1 MKVLGIKL
9 QKAGLIMMSIVGIM
23 IGMSGC
29 EDRFDTPNPS
39 SCTGRPVEVS
49 LYIGI
54 ADEVGPLE
62 MTNGTLET
70 KGLTDNRAYGLNVR
84 FGTSLTSKAVSDGFD
99 PLATAKPDQLYG
111 LEVWQYDGDGTF
123 QSGMGKSIG
132 DVAIGSSFTVTLKE
146 MEKCQLLIIAR
157 GSNGSTNTVSS
168 LANKSLSAIREMA
181 LNRTSIESIK
191 DINTMPFI
199 MLLTDAKIV
208 NENGTYKIQ
217 SKQGTDVRILLK
229 RLAVRFHLKWNYEVP
244 DYTLS
249 QVILNAVPADYRLLP
264 TFDENGRYPSELDQ
278 YTYLQLSPEEMATK
292 DYVCW
297 LPANVRGSVGGVT
310 SQNYRSKEN
319 APTAST
325 YLQFT
330 ATHSDGSKKL
340 NYRVYLGKAISDFS
354 VTSNTNYIYNV
365 GIKHTGILP
374 DDKRVTFVDPISA
387 SQNNNNLVH
396 TANCFMVPPGG
407 AFCFDPYVF
416 WCDGGQIDN
425 VYLTGGAG
433 AWCNRDISEV
443 KLIWQT
449 RDEGN
454 IGEPTMGIVNSD
466 DDHSN
471 IIEWKDNKIYCRVAP
486 NTKGGSGR
494 IAAYDSGGKIVWSW
508 HVWVTDYAPSST
520 GGETVL
526 TNNQRK
532 FALSYNGTK
541 QLPMMDRNLGAYDG
555 YTEIPGSIL
564 LMSRANGFH
573 YNTGRKDPFPSS
585 YTTRN
590 LNAEYIFSVTSDR
603 PAKDVLVRFKADG
616 MNWII
621 PSALSSSS
629 SIETGYR
636 QPLSPGKLDN
646 ASNGWA
652 VPKTLHDPCPAG
664 WRIPTENELQAL
676 VELNT
681 SYPSD
686 TNIKKA
692 GGVLLK
698 FDDTDTKTY
707 LRLSGYVIGVAQLNN
722 VGYCGYIMTFTKS
735 GRYSKV
741 LTIGTQGAVAGD
753 GGKRV
758 FTGKEFGDIHST
770 RCIQERV
777 N

>member
-1 MKVLGIKL
+1 MEEIGIKL
-9 QKAGLIMMSIVGIM
+9 QKAVLIMMSLVLMLGV
-23 IGMSGC
+23 SGC
-29 EDRFDTPNPS
+29 EDRLDSPRPS
-39 SCTGRPVEVS
+39 TGEGKAVEVS
-49 LYIGI
+49 LCVEF
-54 ADEVGPLE
+54 ADEVNPLKI
-62 MTNGTLET
+62 TDGTLDT
-70 KGLTDNRAYGLNVR
+70 KGLTDNKACGLNVR
-84 FGTSLTSKAVSDGFD
+84 FGPSLTSKAVSDVVD

-111 LEVWQYDGDGTF
+111 LEVWQYDGNGTF

-181 LNRTSIESIK
+181 LSRTSIDSIK

-229 RLAVRFHLKWNYEVP
+229 RLAARFHLTWDYEVP
-244 DYTLS
+244 DYALS
-249 QVILNAVPADYRLLP
+249 QVILDAIPADYRLIP
-264 TFDENGRYPSELDQ
+264 TLDENGRYPSEFDQ
-278 YTYLQLSPEEMATK
+278 YTYLLLSPEEMAK
-292 DYVCW
+292 KGYACW

-310 SQNYRSKEN
+310 SQNYRSREN

-340 NYRVYLGKAISDFS
+340 NYRVYMGKAISDFS

-387 SQNNNNLVH
+387 SQNNNNLVP

-407 AFCFDPYVF
+407 AFCFDPYTF
-416 WCDGGQIDN
+416 WCDGSQIDN
-425 VYLTGGAG
+425 VYLTGGTG

-454 IGEPTMGIVNSD
+454 IGEPAMGIVNSD

-471 IIEWKDNKIYCRVAP
+471 IVEWKDNKIYCRVAP
-486 NTKGGSGR
+486 KTKGGSGG

-508 HVWVTDYAPSST
+508 HVWVTDYAPSSI

-526 TNNQRK
+526 IKNQRK

-585 YTTRN
+585 YTRRN
-590 LNAEYIFSVTSDR
+590 LSAEYKFSVTSDR
-603 PAKDVLVRFKADG
+603 PAKDVLVRFKADAK
-616 MNWII
+616 NWII
-621 PSALSSSS
+621 PSNLSGN

-636 QPLSPGKLDN
+636 QPLSPGRLAN
-646 ASNGWA
+646 ASVGWA

-676 VELNT
+676 INLNT
-681 SYPSD
+681 NYPSD
-686 TNIKKA
+686 ANIKNE

-698 FDDTDTKTY
+698 FDDTDIKTY

-722 VGYCGYIMTFTKS
+722 VGYCGYILTSTKS
-735 GRYSKV
+735 GSYSKV
-741 LTIGTQGAVAGD
+741 LTIGLQGAVAGD
-753 GGKRV
+753 AGARR

>member
-1 MKVLGIKL
+1 
-9 QKAGLIMMSIVGIM
+9 MMSIAGFI

-29 EDRFDTPNPS
+29 EDRLDTPLPS
-39 SCTGRPVEVS
+39 TGEGKAVEIS
-49 LYIGI
+49 LCVGL
-54 ADEVGPLE
+54 ADEVDPLK
-62 MTNGTLET
+62 MTDGTLDT
-70 KGLTDNRAYGLNVR
+70 KGLTDNKACGLNVR
-84 FGTSLTSKAVSDGFD
+84 FGSSPASKAVSDVVD
-99 PLATAKPDQLYG
+99 PLATAKPDRLYG
-111 LEVWQYDGDGTF
+111 LEVWQYDGNGTF

-157 GSNGSTNTVSS
+157 GSNGSTNTVGS
-168 LANKSLSAIREMA
+168 LANKSLSAIREMT
-181 LNRTSIESIK
+181 LNRASIDSIK

-199 MLLTDAKIV
+199 MLLTDVKIV

-229 RLAVRFHLKWNYEVP
+229 RLAARFYLGWNYEVP

-249 QVILNAVPADYRLLP
+249 QVILDAIPADYRLLP
-264 TFDENGRYPSELDQ
+264 TLDKNGRYPLELDQ
-278 YTYLQLSPEEMATK
+278 YTYLRLSPEEMTTK
-292 DYVCW
+292 GYACW
-297 LPANVRGSVGGVT
+297 LPANVRGSVGSVT

-319 APTAST
+319 APAAST

-374 DDKRVTFVDPISA
+374 DDKRVTFVDPIPA
-387 SQNNNNLVH
+387 SQSNNNLVH

-407 AFCFDPYVF
+407 AFCFDPYTF
-416 WCDGGQIDN
+416 WRDGSQIDN
-425 VYLTGGAG
+425 AYLTGGTG

-454 IGEPTMGIVNSD
+454 IGEPAMGIVNSD

-471 IIEWKDNKIYCRVAP
+471 IVEWKDNKIYCRVASD
-486 NTKGGSGR
+486 TKGGSGG
-494 IAAYDSGGKIVWSW
+494 IAAYDSEGKIVWSW
-508 HVWVTDYAPSST
+508 HVWVTDYAPSSI
-520 GGETVL
+520 GEETVL
-526 TNNQRK
+526 TKNQRK

-564 LMSRANGFH
+564 QMSRANGFH

-585 YTTRN
+585 YTMRN
-590 LNAEYIFSVTSDR
+590 LIPEYGFSVTSDR
-603 PAKDVLVRFKADG
+603 PPKDVLVRFKANG

-621 PSALSSSS
+621 PSALSGTSSLA
-629 SIETGYR
+629 TGYR

-646 ASNGWA
+646 ASEGWA

-676 VELNT
+676 VQLNK
-681 SYPSD
+681 SYPLD
-686 TNIKKA
+686 ANMKND

-698 FDDTDTKTY
+698 FDDTDIKTY
-707 LRLSGYVIGVAQLNN
+707 LRLSGYVIGVTRLNN
-722 VGYCGYIMTFTKS
+722 VGYCGYIMTSTKS
-735 GRYSKV
+735 GRYSRV
-741 LTIGTQGAVAGD
+741 FTIGLQGAVAGD
-753 GGKRV
+753 SGARG